1 MIQAEVIGSVVCD
14 RKTDWYVD
22 PVFLIVQ
29 EITSEGKKVG
39 KPLIALDPVGARGGE
54 RVLVSQGS
62 SVRQTEATRDR
73 PVDALIAG
81 IIDQVALGDRLVY
94 NEGQA
99 SGPGKTFFE

>member
-1 MIQAEVIGSVVCD
+1 MIQAEVIGTVVCE
-14 RKTDWYVD
+14 RKADWYVD

-29 EITSEGKKVG
+29 EVSSEGKKVG
-39 KPLIALDPVGARGGE
+39 KPLVALDPIGARSGE

-81 IIDQVALGDRLVY
+81 IIDQVALGEKLVY
-94 NEGQA
+94 REG
-99 SGPGKTFFE
+99 